1 MKDSPTFQ
9 IGKGFWKELKGFL
22 KKLKGGSKFI
32 LHYVVTKLDLI
43 DSESKETDD
52 KRNQHGTQGKTQSNR
67 GAEVLQNQSTTG
79 GEGKKD
85 GAGNENLYKKM
96 TGGGKFF
103 IMLQ

>member
-43 DSESKETDD
+43 DSESQETDGE
-52 KRNQHGTQGKTQSNR
+52 RNQQGSESQSQSNR

>member
-1 MKDSPTFQ
+1 MLTAQQQEMED
-9 IGKGFWKELKGFL
+9 GKLFYAATQLK
-22 KKLKGGSKFI
+22 
-32 LHYVVTKLDLI
+32 LI
-43 DSESKETDD
+43 DSKSQETDGE
-52 KRNQHGTQGKTQSNR
+52 RNQQGSESQSQSNR

-103 IMLQ
+103 IRLQCNWI